1 MKIHE
6 YNEMMAYLTRPA
18 MNTGERIGFYSGS
31 TADLETSINKLKQY
45 NDEMNLALERS
56 LERKRQ
62 ATASIVDYF
71 QNKLGINL
79 SGKEQIG
86 DLKELIEFT
95 ENLSEEKI
103 KKTYDK

>member
-56 LERKRQ
+56 LERK
-62 ATASIVDYF
+62 
-71 QNKLGINL
+71 
-79 SGKEQIG
+79 
-86 DLKELIEFT
+86 
-95 ENLSEEKI
+95 
-103 KKTYDK
+103 